1 MALRTKNYAYNVV
14 DPRASMFCDL
24 FKTQFKEQEI
34 LADKIGRHIRGLG
47 YKVPNLSEKLRFARI
62 DVPKVSP
69 HCSSPRD
76 QCLSQRLTV
85 GSMCNVGG
93 RMAGLQHDG
102 HQPAEQPRDHHPEPL
117 QGQVS

>member
-1 MALRTKNYAYNVV
+1 MALRTTNYAYNVV

-69 HCSSPRD
+69 RSPPPMI
-76 QCLSQRLTV
+76 STF
-85 GSMCNVGG
+85 
-93 RMAGLQHDG
+93 
-102 HQPAEQPRDHHPEPL
+102 PE
-117 QGQVS
+117 VDCWFDV